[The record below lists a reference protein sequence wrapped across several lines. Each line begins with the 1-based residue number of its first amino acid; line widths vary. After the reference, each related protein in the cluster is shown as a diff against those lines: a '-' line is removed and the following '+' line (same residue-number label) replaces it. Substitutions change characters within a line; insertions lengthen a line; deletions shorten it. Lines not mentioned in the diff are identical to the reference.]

1 MQVVLLV
8 VHGMGN
14 MTPTDTIYQSREYLD
29 IWGWDEWRNISQNM
43 YDEIFQYIEAGG
55 RYQLR
60 TLVETNRCGYEILVK
75 PKKVCENKIDGHC
88 PLHNLF
94 CAYPKCEEE

>member
-1 MQVVLLV
+1 MDDTERIA
-8 VHGMGN
+8 MSN
-14 MTPTDTIYQSREYLD
+14 NDTILQSRGYLA
-29 IWGWDEWRNISQNM
+29 IWGWDEWKNCTQAE
-43 YDEIFQYIEAGG
+43 YDEILQYIEAGG

-60 TLVETNRCGYEILVK
+60 TLVESSRQGCEI
-75 PKKVCENKIDGHC
+75 PATHKKVCVNKIDGHC